1 MRIEVENLTCDYRI
15 GMFRLGRRRALD
27 GVNLCIDKGVALGL
41 LGPNGA
47 GKTTLFRSL
56 LGMIRPTSGT
66 VRIGDFE
73 PGASGWKRLLGYL
86 PEHPA
91 DFEYLTALEFIVGG
105 GLLCGVDRLIVEDRA
120 LALLQRMG
128 VLSVARQP
136 LRHLSK
142 GTRQRVGLAQALVN
156 DPQILLLDE
165 PMSGLD
171 PHGRRLVRDLLGEV
185 RSAGTTIIF
194 SSHNLVDVEVL
205 ADQVVLL
212 LGGQVAAQ
220 GSVAGIVLDPRA
232 GLDIVVDGAGT
243 ALFQRL
249 IRIDPHADL
258 TGSHVRLHLPDDRLL
273 PELVSIARESGGR
286 ILSVGPPR
294 RTLEDW
300 YLESIADRSPFCD

>member
-1 MRIEVENLTCDYRI
+1 MRIEVENLTCDYPI
-15 GMFRLGRRRALD
+15 GMFRLRRRRALES
-27 GVNLCIDKGVALGL
+27 VSLCIEKGVALGL

-73 PGASGWKRLLGYL
+73 PGATEWKRLLGYL

-91 DFEYLTALEFIVGG
+91 DFEYLTVLEFIVGG
-105 GLLCGVDRLIVEDRA
+105 GLLCGVNRRVVADRA
-120 LALLQRMG
+120 QALLQQMG
-128 VLSVARQP
+128 LASVARQP
-136 LRHLSK
+136 LRNLSK

-156 DPQILLLDE
+156 EPQILLLDE

-171 PHGRRLVRDLLGEV
+171 PHGRRMVRDLLGAA

-194 SSHNLVDVEVL
+194 SSHNLVDVETL

-212 LGGQVAAQ
+212 LGGRVAAK
-220 GSVAGIVLDPRA
+220 GSVAAIVQDPRA
-232 GLDIVVDGAGT
+232 GLEIVIDGAGT
-243 ALFQRL
+243 SLFQQL
-249 IRIDPHADL
+249 IQLDPGADL
-258 TGSHVRLHLPDDRLL
+258 TGNRLQLHLPDDHLL
-273 PELVSIARESGGR
+273 PELVSITRESGGH
-286 ILSVGPPR
+286 IVSVGPPR

-300 YLESIADRSPFCD
+300 YLASVADRSPT

>member
-156 DPQILLLDE
+156 EPQVLLLDE

-171 PHGRRLVRDLLGEV
+171 PHGRRLVRDLLGAA
-185 RSAGTTIIF
+185 RSAGTTILF
-194 SSHNLVDVEVL
+194 SSHNLVDVETL

-212 LGGQVAAQ
+212 LGGRVAAK
-220 GSVAGIVLDPRA
+220 GSVAAIVQDPRA
-232 GLDIVVDGAGT
+232 GLEIVIDGAGT
-243 ALFQRL
+243 SLLQQL
-249 IRIDPHADL
+249 LQVDPGADL
-258 TGSHVRLHLPDDRLL
+258 TGNRIRLHLPDDHLL
-273 PELVSIARESGGR
+273 SELVTITREGGGH
-286 ILSVGPPR
+286 IVSVGPPQ

-300 YLESIADRSPFCD
+300 YLASVANRSPA